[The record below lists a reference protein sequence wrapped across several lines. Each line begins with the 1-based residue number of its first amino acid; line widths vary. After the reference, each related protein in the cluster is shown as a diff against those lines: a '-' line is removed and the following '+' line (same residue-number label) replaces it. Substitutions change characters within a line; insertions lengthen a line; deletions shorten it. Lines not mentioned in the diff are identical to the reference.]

1 MPDEFDLN
9 ADMGEGYGAWRLG
22 DDHALLAELTS
33 ANIACGYHA
42 GDAGIMAATCA
53 RAAELG
59 VAIGAHIGL
68 PDLIGFGRRRMTID
82 GPGFASHVLYQLGA
96 LQCIARAAGTRV
108 SHISFHG
115 ALGDMACADESLALC
130 LIGAV
135 ASVGPD
141 LVVSTSP
148 DTMLMRAAGHHGLR
162 SLGIF
167 SADRGF
173 AEDGRLLPR
182 NHPQALLT
190 DTAALA
196 RRIRRLIREGTV
208 ETVAGTLLPMPAQ
221 TLLIHGDTPDA
232 VHIARTIR
240 QTVADE
246 GARLVPLHHIE
257 LQAHDV

>member
-1 MPDEFDLN
+1 MPHEFDLN

-68 PDLIGFGRRRMTID
+68 PDLIGFGRRRMQID
-82 GPGFASHVLYQLGA
+82 GPGFAAHVLYQLGA
-96 LQCIARAAGTRV
+96 LQCIARAAGTKV
-108 SHISFHG
+108 THISFHG
-115 ALGDMACADESLALC
+115 ALGDMACADEGLAMC

-135 ASVGPD
+135 AGVAPE

-148 DTMLMRAAGHHGLR
+148 GTMLMRAAGRHGMR

-173 AEDGRLLPR
+173 AEDGKLLPR
-182 NHPQALLT
+182 SHPQALLT
-190 DTAALA
+190 DPEALA
-196 RRIRRLIREGTV
+196 RRIRRFIREGVV
-208 ETVAGTLLPMPAQ
+208 ETVTGTLLPVDAQ
-221 TLLIHGDTPDA
+221 TMMIHGDTPDA
-232 VHIARTIR
+232 PRIARAIR
-240 QTVADE
+240 HAVAAE
-246 GARLVPLHHIE
+246 GALLVPLHRLAPEAPH
-257 LQAHDV
+257 V